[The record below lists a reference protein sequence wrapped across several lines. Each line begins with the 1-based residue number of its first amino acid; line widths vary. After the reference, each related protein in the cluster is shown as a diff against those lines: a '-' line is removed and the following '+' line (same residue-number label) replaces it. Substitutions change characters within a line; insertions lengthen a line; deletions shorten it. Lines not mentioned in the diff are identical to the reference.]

1 MHMKI
6 EEKEKQLKILSS
18 SDRELLIFIRNK
30 IWQLEHSLEAIV
42 QHIAETEDLVVNAFE
57 IIDEIREL
65 LKTNKNR
72 KEFEL

>member
-1 MHMKI
+1 MKI

>member
-6 EEKEKQLKILSS
+6 EDKQLKILSS

-30 IWQLEHSLEAIV
+30 IWELERSLEVIV
-42 QHIAETEDLVVNAFE
+42 QNIAETEDLVVNAFE

-65 LKTNKNR
+65 LTTNQINR
-72 KEFEL
+72 KEFES